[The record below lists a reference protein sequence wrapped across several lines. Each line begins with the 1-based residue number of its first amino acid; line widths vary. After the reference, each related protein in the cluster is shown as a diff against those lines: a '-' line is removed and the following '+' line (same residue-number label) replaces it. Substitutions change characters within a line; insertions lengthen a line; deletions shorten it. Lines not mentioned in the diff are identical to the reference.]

1 MLPNASPVLDAIF
14 QGWKEYQEQL
24 IVVLRP
30 LSPEQ
35 LDMRVAPDLRSVG
48 EIGTHIAGGRAS
60 WFYGLLNE
68 GDDEIATIAQWGR
81 QDKSVRTAA
90 KLVHG
95 LEVTWTLMENALSRW
110 TPTDLAAPIVV
121 PWVGPE
127 HPISRAWVLWHLL
140 EHDLH
145 HGGELTQTL
154 GMSGLVVKLPP
165 PPPET

>member
-1 MLPNASPVLDAIF
+1 MLPNTSPVLDIFF

-35 LDMRVAPDLRSVG
+35 LALRVSPELRSVG
-48 EIGTHIAGGRAS
+48 EIATHIIAARAF
-60 WFYGLLNE
+60 WFFRILNE
-68 GDDEIATIAQWGR
+68 GDDEIAAFMQWDDED
-81 QDKSVRTAA
+81 QPLRTPTE
-90 KLVHG
+90 LVHG
-95 LEVTWTLMENALSRW
+95 LEVTWSLMQNAFARW
-110 TPTDLAAPIVV
+110 TLTDLTAPIIV

-127 HPISRAWVLWHLL
+127 HPISRAWVFWHLL

-154 GMSGLVVKLPP
+154 GMSGLVVRLPP

>member
-1 MLPNASPVLDAIF
+1 MLPSTSPVLDAIF
-14 QGWKEYQEQL
+14 QGWKDYQEQL

-35 LDMRVAPDLRSVG
+35 LAIRVAPNLRSVG
-48 EIGTHIAGGRAS
+48 EIAAHISAGRAS
-60 WFYGLLNE
+60 WFSWILNE
-68 GDDEIATIAQWGR
+68 GGDEIAAIAQWDH
-81 QDKSVRTAA
+81 QDKPVRAMA
-90 KLVHG
+90 ELVHG
-95 LEVTWTLMENALSRW
+95 LEMTWAMMQNALSRW

-127 HPISRAWVLWHLL
+127 HPISRAWILWHLL